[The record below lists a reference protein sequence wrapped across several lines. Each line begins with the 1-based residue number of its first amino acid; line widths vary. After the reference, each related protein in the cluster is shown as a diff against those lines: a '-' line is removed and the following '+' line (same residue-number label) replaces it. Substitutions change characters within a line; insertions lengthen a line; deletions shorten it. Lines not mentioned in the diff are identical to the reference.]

1 MMPPKIVIT
10 MGDSAGI
17 GPEVIVKALSLLEIY
32 EICQPIVIGDARVLQ
47 STLESSKSLVAKG
60 ELRLNPIRDIGK
72 AKFNYGFIDL
82 LDLGNIDIDKLKPGR
97 VDPMCGSAA
106 FEYIKKG
113 VAIVQSGA
121 AKAIVTA
128 PLCKKSMEEAGFS
141 YPGHTELLAELTGT
155 KDFAMMLVGGNL
167 RVVLVTRH
175 LPLKEV
181 ASSLSK
187 EKILVAIRLGVEAM
201 KAFGIDLPR
210 VAVCA
215 LNPHAGEWGVLGM
228 EEIETIIPAVEQA
241 RKEGIDVTGP
251 LPSDKGFYDTAGG
264 RYDLAV
270 AMYHDQGQIPVK
282 LLSFTKSVNITLGL
296 PFVRTSPCHGTGFDI
311 AGQNRANSQ
320 SFIEAIKLAVK
331 LVEKGGTKG

>member
-1 MMPPKIVIT
+1 MPPKIVIT

-17 GPEVIVKALSLLEIY
+17 GPEVIVKALSLPEVY
-32 EICQPIVIGDARVLQ
+32 KICQPIVIGDAEV
-47 STLESSKSLVAKG
+47 LESILGFSKGLCSKG
-60 ELRLNPIRDIGK
+60 ELRLNPIRDIGN
-72 AKFNYGFIDL
+72 ARFDYGVIDL
-82 LDLGNIDIDKLKPGR
+82 FDLENIDMDRLRPGR
-97 VDPMCGSAA
+97 VDPMCGKAA

-113 VAIVQSGA
+113 VEIIQSTGA
-121 AKAIVTA
+121 KGMVTA

-167 RVVLVTRH
+167 KVVLVTRH

-187 EKILVAIRLGVEAM
+187 QKVLLAIRLGVEAM

-215 LNPHAGEWGVLGM
+215 LNPHAGEWGVLGK
-228 EEIETIIPAVEQA
+228 EEIETIIPAVEEA
-241 RKEGIDVTGP
+241 RKEGIAISGP

-270 AMYHDQGQIPVK
+270 AMYHDQAQIPVK
-282 LLSFTKSVNITLGL
+282 LLCFTKSVNVTLGL

-320 SFIEAIKLAVK
+320 SFVEAIKLAVK
-331 LVEKGGTKG
+331 LMKG